1 MSVKKDE
8 DKDNEYKDDNLQAT
22 KSDENMINKVE
33 DLPSEVD
40 FVMSTNFPIKAVNYV
55 MGSISLCKQNMI
67 EFENKVKKYQPKIN
81 SNILMLFR
89 YYHC

>member
-33 DLPSEVD
+33 E
-40 FVMSTNFPIKAVNYV
+40 
-55 MGSISLCKQNMI
+55 
-67 EFENKVKKYQPKIN
+67 E
-81 SNILMLFR
+81 
-89 YYHC
+89 